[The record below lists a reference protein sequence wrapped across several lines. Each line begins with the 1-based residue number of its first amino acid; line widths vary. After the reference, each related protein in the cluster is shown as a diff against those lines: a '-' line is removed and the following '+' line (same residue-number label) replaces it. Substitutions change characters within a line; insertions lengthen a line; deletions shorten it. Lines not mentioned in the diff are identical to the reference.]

1 MAESKGAKDTDDAPK
16 GGGGAKGGD
25 DKADT
30 KGGGGGGFEV
40 DTECDDWRALPIYKG
55 QALSKGD
62 PLVVLRSDGAWKY
75 AMFHSL
81 VGDTLVATVR
91 RRRSAKREGA
101 GGGATRPRSL
111 SLTRARSSGRWPRTA
126 RRRCTARPTGRT
138 SGSAAAAA
146 ARPTPNESRGRRGLG
161 EGTRNYS
168 RVHRGS

>member
-25 DKADT
+25 DKADA

-111 SLTRARSSGRWPRTA
+111 SLTRARALFRQVAANGTKKMYGEADWENIRISG
-126 RRRCTARPTGRT
+126 G
-138 SGSAAAAA
+138 GGGAAD
-146 ARPTPNESRGRRGLG
+146 SK
-161 EGTRNYS
+161 
-168 RVHRGS
+168 